1 MVWEECRRICC
12 SRLLWLFLMGSMVVN
27 LWIVWNFQEQ
37 QEYVEISR
45 KLAESG
51 VLWLDQ
57 ENVEEILQAFAG
69 SQGGDPGKIPV
80 QNILEGTLH
89 LIREFAAA
97 DLADT
102 YILSRKLQGD
112 AAAYARK
119 VYATL
124 EPVIEENRQDKTAR
138 GFFVPCGGRFF
149 DLYSRWLSLAL
160 TVESILG
167 SVLLMMRC
175 VNEPFDQRTGAEIYA
190 SRLGRRIQAVKG
202 RAAIMVS
209 TGCTVAVWAM
219 TMGMAGVVFPLGKL
233 WDTRLG
239 SMMVLDTFFP
249 LVTRF
254 PVSIRGYLGLQFLVC
269 WCVAC
274 LFGGL
279 AYVAVTASHRILP
292 AVGKLALICFGVAV
306 LTQVFPRKT
315 VLYFVLRFN
324 PVDFAG
330 KAGRWFASGGSF
342 LSARGYE
349 VLFVVF
355 WGVVVLGWCRA
366 RNCRFLKEDL

>member
-269 WCVAC
+269 WCVAY
-274 LFGGL
+274 LFRSGCTDTGFSKENGVVFCIAVQSGGL
-279 AYVAVTASHRILP
+279 RREGGAVVCQWGQFP
-292 AVGKLALICFGVAV
+292 VGKRVRGAV
-306 LTQVFPRKT
+306 RGL
-315 VLYFVLRFN
+315 L
-324 PVDFAG
+324 
-330 KAGRWFASGGSF
+330 GRGGAWVVPGAKLPFFEGGSVIWKREG
-342 LSARGYE
+342 LMWERTDISAI
-349 VLFVVF
+349 
-355 WGVVVLGWCRA
+355 
-366 RNCRFLKEDL
+366 

>member
-138 GFFVPCGGRFF
+138 GFFVP
-149 DLYSRWLSLAL
+149 
-160 TVESILG
+160 
-167 SVLLMMRC
+167 
-175 VNEPFDQRTGAEIYA
+175 
-190 SRLGRRIQAVKG
+190 
-202 RAAIMVS
+202 
-209 TGCTVAVWAM
+209 
-219 TMGMAGVVFPLGKL
+219 
-233 WDTRLG
+233 
-239 SMMVLDTFFP
+239 
-249 LVTRF
+249 
-254 PVSIRGYLGLQFLVC
+254 
-269 WCVAC
+269 
-274 LFGGL
+274 
-279 AYVAVTASHRILP
+279 
-292 AVGKLALICFGVAV
+292 
-306 LTQVFPRKT
+306 
-315 VLYFVLRFN
+315 
-324 PVDFAG
+324 
-330 KAGRWFASGGSF
+330 
-342 LSARGYE
+342 
-349 VLFVVF
+349 
-355 WGVVVLGWCRA
+355 
-366 RNCRFLKEDL
+366 